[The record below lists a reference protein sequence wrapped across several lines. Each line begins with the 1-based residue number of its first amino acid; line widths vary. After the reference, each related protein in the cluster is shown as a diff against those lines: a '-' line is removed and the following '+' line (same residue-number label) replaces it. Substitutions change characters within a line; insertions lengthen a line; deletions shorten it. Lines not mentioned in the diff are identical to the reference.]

1 MYHIQVLPD
10 YRFAPFS
17 LRFIASRATILFS
30 TANFSLFTFM
40 AKSRK
45 KIIARRLTQ
54 DWTAGYLPSEGFF
67 RGGAIELLALD
78 GKIISIEAD
87 TLKWICYVRDF
98 NSGEIAN
105 PERLIRKTFAGRP
118 RTEGLL
124 VRLRL
129 TDGDLLEGLA
139 ANDLSLISGEGL
151 FLTPPDVRSNTQ
163 RLWIPPSSIKE
174 MQIVAV
180 IGSSKRVR
188 PQRPEEPTQQ
198 EQLFP

>member
-1 MYHIQVLPD
+1 MYHIQAPPD

-17 LRFIASRATILFS
+17 LRFILSRATILFS
-30 TANFSLFTFM
+30 TAIFSLFTSM

-54 DWTAGYLPSEGFF
+54 EWTAGYLPSESFF
-67 RGGAIELLALD
+67 RDGTIELLALD
-78 GKIISIEAD
+78 GKIVSIEAD

-98 NSGEIAN
+98 NSGDITN
-105 PERLIRKTFAGRP
+105 PERLLRKTFAGRP

-129 TDGDLLEGLA
+129 ADGDLLEGLA

-151 FLTPPDVRSNTQ
+151 FLTPPDARSNTQ

-180 IGSSKRVR
+180 IGNSKRVR
-188 PQRPEEPTQQ
+188 PQRPGEPAQQ